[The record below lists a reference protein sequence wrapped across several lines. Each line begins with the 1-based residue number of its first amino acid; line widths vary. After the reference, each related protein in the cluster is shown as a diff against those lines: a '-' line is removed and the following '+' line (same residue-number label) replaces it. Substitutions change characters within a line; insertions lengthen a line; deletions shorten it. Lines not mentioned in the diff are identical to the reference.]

1 MGPIGA
7 GGKPR
12 SGKATVAK
20 LRRPAANRHPGSLAV
35 ALDRGCDY
43 FCSPAAGRAACWH
56 REYNILRKFILG
68 LAAAGLVATPVVAQV
83 SRDSAPVVGEN
94 GIEASTAAVAFAL
107 AAIAVAIFATTGN
120 DDDTAVS
127 P

>member
-1 MGPIGA
+1 M
-7 GGKPR
+7 
-12 SGKATVAK
+12 
-20 LRRPAANRHPGSLAV
+20 
-35 ALDRGCDY
+35 
-43 FCSPAAGRAACWH
+43 
-56 REYNILRKFILG
+56 RKFILG

-83 SRDSAPVVGEN
+83 SRDSAPIVGEN
-94 GIEASTAAVAFAL
+94 GIEATTAAVAFAL